1 MDGNPNARMSAKNG
15 TYTVN
20 DTSAVT
26 GKKFT
31 GIYVSSD
38 AVFADLEVN
47 GSATD
52 VRSTYIS
59 TVGGTV
65 SAGTVITA
73 IGDDYF
79 SGVTLTSGEV
89 TLILR

>member
-1 MDGNPNARMSAKNG
+1 MDGNPNSRMAAKNG

-26 GKKFT
+26 GKEFSSF
-31 GIYVSSD
+31 YVSSD
-38 AVFADLEVN
+38 AVIADLEAN
-47 GSATD
+47 GAAAD
-52 VRSTYIS
+52 VRATYIS
-59 TVGGTV
+59 TAGGTV

-73 IGDDYF
+73 SGDNYF
-79 SGVTLTSGEV
+79 SGITLTSGEV

>member
-1 MDGNPNARMSAKNG
+1 MDGNPNARMAAKNG

-31 GIYVSSD
+31 SFYVSSD
-38 AVFADLEVN
+38 AVIADLEKN
-47 GSATD
+47 GAAAD

-73 IGDDYF
+73 AADDYF
-79 SGVTLTSGEV
+79 SGITLTSGQV
-89 TLILR
+89 TLILQ